1 MISAISWL
9 AFKTWLKKAWV
20 WCKKNWKI
28 FVGAAITIVLMIVF
42 RKNVDLGKVLDRV
55 RDDYEK
61 EIDAIEK
68 SHKQEIEKRE
78 EAVSRMIDTMKKVE
92 EKYKSSKQDLDSRK
106 RKEIEKIL
114 KNNSN
119 DPDEITRRL
128 SEITGFKIRVE

>member
-1 MISAISWL
+1 MISVVSWL
-9 AFKTWLKKAWV
+9 AFKTWLKKVWV

-28 FVGAAITIVLMIVF
+28 FVGAAIPIVLMIVF

-55 RDDYEK
+55 RDDYKK

-68 SHKQEIEKRE
+68 SHKDEIEKRE
-78 EAVSRMIDTMKKVE
+78 EAVSRMIGTMKKVE
-92 EKYKSSKQDLDSRK
+92 EKYKSSQQDLNARK

-128 SEITGFKIRVE
+128 SEITGFKIHVE